1 METTWHHLELGTT
14 WTTLRHHLGQL
25 GDHLAEFEN
34 CMDNTGES
42 IGNSMDTT
50 WNNMETTVGQFWHI
64 NETTLRHHWYKI
76 EEKLWA
82 TLRQLWH
89 NFDTTFSQV
98 WQKFD
103 TSLRSSK
110 WGFEG
115 PIRYRTALNNFSCPQ
130 AGWDCAI
137 YVCFPQPL
145 VSLER
150 STKKSM
156 VASLP
161 KPAFGLRMT
170 RLCYPL

>member
-14 WTTLRHHLGQL
+14 WTTLGYHLGQL

-50 WNNMETTVGQFWHI
+50 WNNMDTTLGQFWHI
-64 NETTLRHHWYKI
+64 NGTTLRHRWYKI
-76 EEKLWA
+76 EKNFE
-82 TLRQLWH
+82 QLWD
-89 NFDTTFSQV
+89 NCDTTLTQLCHKFDKSLTQV
-98 WQKFD
+98 WD
-103 TSLRSSK
+103 RLNEVLRVLYVTEQLWIISVV
-110 WGFEG
+110 
-115 PIRYRTALNNFSCPQ
+115 C
-130 AGWDCAI
+130 WDCAI

-150 STKKSM
+150 STKKPM